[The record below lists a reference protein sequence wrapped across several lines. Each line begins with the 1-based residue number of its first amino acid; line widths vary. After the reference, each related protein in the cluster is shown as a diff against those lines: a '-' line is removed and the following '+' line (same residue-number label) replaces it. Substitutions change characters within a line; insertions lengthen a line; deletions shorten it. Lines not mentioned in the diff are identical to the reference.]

1 MSWSRI
7 PKTDGVRAGKHWLAH
22 LEPSK
27 EARRRKHFAESRDK
41 IETAL
46 AHDEQLLKMFV
57 ATVDTARWL
66 GRVDGLREG
75 LRLYEYGLKIEGKSA
90 ASRAVMKYVVSNA
103 VNPEKLTTKGI
114 CAHLDR
120 ELDRIKAQKTAE
132 ASIRPP
138 EAWGC
143 ETWSEARKKKRNN
156 VDVLF
161 SEAKAEA
168 LTEQFATLMAWAT
181 WGEKNKKKG
190 RQQSPI
196 ETAPRTLPASS

>member
-1 MSWSRI
+1 MELVSNT
-7 PKTDGVRAGKHWLAH
+7 KDGCWPEVRAGKHWLAH

-57 ATVDTARWL
+57 VMGPERRAGWERH
-66 GRVDGLREG
+66 GLREG

-114 CAHLDR
+114 CAHLDKQ
-120 ELDRIKAQKTAE
+120 LDRMKSAEDAE
-132 ASIRPP
+132 ASIKCRRRGDARRGVRP
-138 EAWGC
+138 
-143 ETWSEARKKKRNN
+143 
-156 VDVLF
+156 
-161 SEAKAEA
+161 
-168 LTEQFATLMAWAT
+168 
-181 WGEKNKKKG
+181 
-190 RQQSPI
+190 
-196 ETAPRTLPASS
+196 